1 MVSFKYLEFIKNNLQ
16 STKDTQK
23 IRDKTRNL
31 YTILLL
37 LIILVFLK
45 ISVESKKF
53 LSDNCYLFC
62 LDKLF
67 NRCMK
72 TQISWDFII
81 QFQTMV
87 FVLIH
92 NFLTKFFIEGLAIH
106 MVVQPINIPNIIQTR
121 RIILLSLIIKVFRT
135 VTVMSHRLE

>member
-1 MVSFKYLEFIKNNLQ
+1 MVSLKYLEFNKTNLQ

-37 LIILVFLK
+37 LIIIVFLK
-45 ISVESKKF
+45 ICVESKKF

-62 LDKLF
+62 FDKLF
-67 NRCMK
+67 NHCMK

-81 QFQTMV
+81 QFQTIV

-106 MVVQPINIPNIIQTR
+106 MVSYSATHLLPKYYTNKTYYIVIP
-121 RIILLSLIIKVFRT
+121 
-135 VTVMSHRLE
+135 HR